1 MKFFQKFFLG
11 KKLKNSLE
19 FGIFEG
25 QKFCEKKCC
34 ERHLGSLCVVQ
45 VLARIATTSGG
56 AQQIRKRQAR
66 TTSMT
71 EGKNARTRR
80 LRENKTNTTVV
91 SIHK

>member
-1 MKFFQKFFLG
+1 MAKKFLMKNIKKKFEIFFEIFFFG
-11 KKLKNSLE
+11 KKSKDSLK

-25 QKFCEKKCC
+25 QKSGEKKCC

-71 EGKNARTRR
+71 EGNARTRR
-80 LRENKTNTTVV
+80 LR
-91 SIHK
+91 